1 MKKIRILTA
10 VFAIFV
16 IFSASCSN
24 KTKAKDNNSQQ
35 DTTTVT
41 QTNTT
46 DNQVVTETNTT
57 TQDNQDNTSTTE
69 TNVSTNGD
77 GEVIQ
82 LTTQMFKDLVFD
94 YETNQDWVYNGS
106 LPCVI
111 DFYADWCRPCKMVA
125 PIMDE
130 LAKEYNGKVIFYKLN
145 VDNERE
151 VASVFG
157 IQSIPSVL
165 FVPVNDKPQMSV
177 GAMQKEGYVN
187 AIQQVLGVQ

>member
-10 VFAIFV
+10 VLAIFV
-16 IFSASCSN
+16 IFTASCSN

-35 DTTTVT
+35 DTQTVT
-41 QTNTT
+41 ETNTT